1 MIIKN
6 GIIPMLGSHP
16 LMNVAYERYGLL
28 EVGDFYHPLDP
39 YFPMIKI
46 GSANKEDIPTTLYYS
61 ITGNYSEI
69 TDGIQASAIVIEPA
83 VTWYN
88 TYSGTTAQYIPLP
101 ALQNVVCAYNQ
112 ASSFPDYYEDYEEH
126 TATFIATASAKINWD
141 WLKGNSS
148 TNYGMPLML
157 GFVNHFNGPDH
168 PPYLSG
174 YISVAGR

>member
-1 MIIKN
+1 MF
-6 GIIPMLGSHP
+6 GSHP
-16 LMNVAYERYGLL
+16 LMNVAYERYGYA
-28 EVGDFYHPLDP
+28 VANFHQPLQP
-39 YFPMIKI
+39 YSPMFKL
-46 GSANKEDIPTTLYYS
+46 GSANKEDIPTILYYS
-61 ITGNYSEI
+61 ITGNYS
-69 TDGIQASAIVIEPA
+69 GIYQDLPASSIVIEPA

-88 TYSGTTAQYIPLP
+88 TYSGTTAQYKPLP

-112 ASSFPDYYEDYEEH
+112 ASSFPDYHAEDY

-157 GFVNHFNGPDH
+157 GFVTHVNGPTD
-168 PPYLSG
+168 PPDLTG